1 MSAMNTIIDP
11 AATPEATTKHTLC
24 GYAWGDV
31 SSAFARAIGAGDA
44 TRAQR
49 WAAELVCSE
58 SGLGRLEALFLTTW
72 ASNIN
77 TAYPAAA
84 TYLHTTIASLRE
96 AWAKA
101 GGDTRAIRNT
111 PSVRTTVAEMCG
123 MLLCAP
129 KTPLP
134 DLPSP
139 ADVYKEAEIVRARVR
154 TGGGS
159 GDQLAT
165 RKIFVS
171 GVDSTDLRTIGN
183 EFEASFRSRNRVAL
197 LFWIA
202 WWFTLD
208 ASAESPPCKERGVT
222 HLPTKQRK
230 SILWLLVAILKELA
244 NESQFLSVPDR
255 GRVFELLELTWMKL
269 GAKGRREILTALTL
283 CIQESFFKKN
293 TLRLSDAAVI
303 GPDAIRSAA
312 IGIDSI
318 YTSIAEEARR
328 YIAERP
334 HIAYLTPESVVQN
347 KLLRSRDGKTDPKK
361 SVVTAEQKMALAFSL
376 AR

>member
-1 MSAMNTIIDP
+1 MNTIIDP
-11 AATPEATTKHTLC
+11 AATPEATAKHTLC

-31 SSAFARAIGAGDA
+31 SSAFVRAVGAGDA

-77 TAYPAAA
+77 IAYPSTTAQ
-84 TYLHTTIASLRE
+84 LHTTIGSLRE
-96 AWAKA
+96 SWTRA

-123 MLLCAP
+123 LLLCVP
-129 KTPLP
+129 KNPLP

-139 ADVYKEAEIVRARVR
+139 ADVYKEAELVRTRVR

-165 RKIFVS
+165 RKIFVA
-171 GVDSTDLRTIGN
+171 GVDSADLRTIGN
-183 EFEASFRSRNRVAL
+183 EFEAAFRSRNRVAL

-208 ASAESPPCKERGVT
+208 ASAETPPCKERGVA

-230 SILWLLVAILKELA
+230 SILWLLVGILKELS

-255 GRVFELLELTWMKL
+255 GRAFELVELTWMKL
-269 GAKGRREILTALTL
+269 GAKGRREVLTALTL

-293 TLRLSDAAVI
+293 TLRLSDAVVI

-328 YIAERP
+328 YIVERP
-334 HIAYLTPESVVQN
+334 HIAYLTPEAVVQN
-347 KLLRSRDGKTDPKK
+347 KVLRNRDGKSDPKK
-361 SVVTAEQKMALAFSL
+361 SVVTAEQKMNLAFSL
-376 AR
+376 VR